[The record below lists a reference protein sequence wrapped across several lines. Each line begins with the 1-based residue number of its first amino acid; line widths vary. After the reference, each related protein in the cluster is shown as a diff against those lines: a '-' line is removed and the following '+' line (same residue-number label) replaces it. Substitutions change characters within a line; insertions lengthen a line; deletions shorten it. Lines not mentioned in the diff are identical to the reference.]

1 MKRLFLLPILLC
13 VCVLQS
19 FAAQYTD
26 TNGVTWTYN
35 FDSGTY
41 GCCTI
46 TGVENYGDNVVIPGT
61 MYNGTTGYIVEAIGS
76 NVFQNNLTLAT
87 VTLPTSVKTIRDN
100 AFNGCQSLTKV
111 TGTANCERIEYSA
124 FRNCNNLTQL
134 DLSSCKYIGSSA
146 FYECTNLASVVS
158 LAACE
163 TISSW
168 AFYYCRSLQSVNLSD
183 NVTIGEYTFYECSS
197 LTSVGSL
204 KGATIGYS
212 AFYNCSS
219 LTAVDISQSTS
230 VGNQAFSGCS
240 NLTTVGDLST
250 YTAIGDYVFNGC
262 QKLAAVDLSNCQF
275 IGNSSFSGCSSLTAL
290 TLPKVKTIGD
300 FAFSGCSL
308 LNDPNITSTE
318 LTSIGDYAF
327 NTPGTL
333 TLTSPTPATLA
344 SSNAFGSLM
353 VVRVPDAAVATYR
366 AADKWSDFKARI
378 VGISTVMTY
387 NVNVTALNDKSALIE
402 EIGEDKVGQVVD
414 LKISGTI
421 NGYDIMAIRNKMDN
435 LHYLDLSDANI
446 VANDYQYY
454 TGYHTTDNVLGD
466 YSFCELT
473 KLLSVKLPKTI
484 TAIGR
489 HAFYA
494 CYNLKEVEF
503 QTGIESI
510 GDEAF
515 QGCGN
520 LKAVELKEGLKSI
533 GYGAFSG
540 RYFYIAGNYQ
550 SGRTPKFEE
559 IILPEGLETLGNEA
573 FYENT
578 NLKRIAFPS
587 TLKSIGGSAFYNC
600 SQLTNVS
607 LPTSLQRIEG
617 STFQGC
623 TSLTEAHIS
632 SAITSIGDKAFYGCS
647 KLNDVFTYIVE
658 PTQIDMNTFSTY
670 MTATLHVPTTSFYN
684 YYYDT
689 EWSQFRNLEELFG
702 AEYEYF
708 YINNDFTINNDK
720 GTVQGEGEESP
731 DVDLNPGSGLIVET
745 EGEGN
750 NQELDEVHIKA
761 DGDEV
766 GSIIANDNLTA
777 EKLFFDIKI
786 TAGRWYFFSF
796 PFRVKITNIT
806 APGQYVFRYYSGEN
820 RASGITGWLNWLQDW
835 LLPGQGYIFQCN
847 KSGTLTLSVEK
858 EDMNWKADSRPR
870 NFEQH
875 PSDNHQDAS
884 WNFMGN
890 PHTSYYDIQQ
900 TGYTQP
906 VTIWNGTS
914 YEAVRPGDDD
924 YYLRPF
930 EGFFVQK
937 PDNQNVMNFPA
948 DGRYTYNQ
956 VNNRQNNHAPALRV
970 KGVDTERMLI
980 NLEMTDGKYVDKTRV
995 VYNEKASNSY
1005 EIACDASKFM
1015 SAEKVPQ
1022 FYSIDNQI
1030 RYAINERPMG
1040 DVNIGYVAYSKG
1052 ELTIVATRMDQ
1063 PVYLRDNVLKITH
1076 DLSQGGYTFSTEA
1089 GTFNERFTLTID
1101 SSTTSIAKLRKDTGV
1116 SVLSEQGGIS
1126 FLGTDGNV
1134 VEVYSVA
1141 GVCLASN
1148 VSDGFLALPIGTYIV
1163 KVGQTTSKV
1172 IVR

>member
-1 MKRLFLLPILLC
+1 MKRLFLLPILFC
-13 VCVLQS
+13 MCVLQS

-26 TNGVTWTYN
+26 TNGVIWTYN

-61 MYNGTTGYIVEAIGS
+61 MYNGTTGYIVEAIGYGL
-76 NVFQNNLTLAT
+76 FQGNLTLT
-87 VTLPTSVKTIRDN
+87 TITLPTSVKTIRGN
-100 AFNGCQSLTKV
+100 AFSGCQSLTTV
-111 TGTANCERIEYSA
+111 TGTENCERIESDA

-168 AFYYCRSLQSVNLSD
+168 AFYYCRALQSVDLGD
-183 NVTIGEYTFYECSS
+183 NITIQESAFYGCSS

-204 KGATIGYS
+204 KGATIGRS
-212 AFYNCSS
+212 AFNNCSS
-219 LTAVDISQSTS
+219 LTAVDISQAAS
-230 VGNQAFSGCS
+230 VENSAFAGCT
-240 NLTTVGDLST
+240 NLTTAGDLSA
-250 YTAIGDYVFNGC
+250 YTGIGDNVFSGC

-300 FAFSGCSL
+300 NAFSGCSL

-318 LTSIGDYAF
+318 LTSIGNYAF

-353 VVRVPDAAVATYR
+353 VIRVPDAALATYR

-454 TGYHTTDNVLGD
+454 TGYHTTDNVLGA

-473 KLLSVKLPKTI
+473 KLLTVKLPKTI

-510 GDEAF
+510 GEEAF

-520 LKAVELKEGLKSI
+520 LKTIELKEGLKSI

-540 RYFYIAGNYQ
+540 RAFNIAGEYQ
-550 SGRTPKFEE
+550 SGRAPKFEE
-559 IILPEGLETLGNEA
+559 IILPEGLESLGNEA

-587 TLKSIGGSAFYNC
+587 TLKAIGYSAFYHC
-600 SQLTNVS
+600 SQLTNIS

-617 STFQGC
+617 ETFNGC
-623 TSLTEAHIS
+623 TSMTEARIPS
-632 SAITSIGDKAFYGCS
+632 SITSIGDKAFYGCS

-670 MTATLHVPTTSFYN
+670 MTATLHVPSTSFYN

-720 GTVQGEGEESP
+720 GTVQGDGDDAP

-745 EGEGN
+745 DEGN

-806 APGQYVFRYYSGEN
+806 APGQYVFRYYNGEN

-847 KSGTLTLSVEK
+847 KTGTLTLSIEK
-858 EDMNWKADSRPR
+858 EDMNWKADNRQR
-870 NFEQH
+870 ELEQH
-875 PSDNHQDAS
+875 QAENHQDAS

-890 PHTSYYDIQQ
+890 PHTSYYNLEE
-900 TGYTQP
+900 TGFTQP
-906 VTIWNGTS
+906 VTVWNGTS

-930 EGFFVQK
+930 EAFFVQK
-937 PDNQNVMNFPA
+937 PNDQNTMDFPA
-948 DGRYTYNQ
+948 EGRYTYNQ
-956 VNNRQNNHAPALRV
+956 VNNRTNNHAPKLRT

-980 NLEMTDGKYVDKTRV
+980 NLEMTDGKTVDKTRV
-995 VYNEKASNSY
+995 VYNEKASKDY

-1015 SAEKVPQ
+1015 SAERMPQ

-1040 DVNIGYVAYSKG
+1040 EVNIGYMTYDKG
-1052 ELTIVATRMDQ
+1052 ELTITATRMDQ
-1063 PVYLRDNVLKITH
+1063 PVFLRDNLLKTTH

-1089 GTFNERFTLTID
+1089 GTWNERFTLTVD
-1101 SSTTSIAKLRKDTGV
+1101 QSTTGIVQLRKDTGI
-1116 SVLSEQGGIS
+1116 SVLPEQGGIS
-1126 FLGTDGNV
+1126 FMGTDGHE

-1141 GVCLASN
+1141 GVCLAAN

-1163 KVGQTTSKV
+1163 KVGKTTSKV

>member
-26 TNGVTWTYN
+26 TNGVTWTFN
-35 FDSGTY
+35 FDGGNGS
-41 GCCTI
+41 CTV
-46 TGVENYGDNVVIPGT
+46 TGAENYGDNVVIPDF
-61 MYNGTTGYIVEAIGS
+61 MYNGTTGYEVKTIGS
-76 NVFQNNLTLAT
+76 NLFQGNLTLTT
-87 VTLPTSVKTIRDN
+87 VALPTSVKTIKGY
-100 AFNGCQSLTKV
+100 AFYGCQSLTTV
-111 TGTANCERIEYSA
+111 TGTENCERIEGYA
-124 FRNCNNLTQL
+124 FQNCSNLTQI
-134 DLSSCKYIGSSA
+134 DLSSCKYIYHEA
-146 FYECTNLASVVS
+146 FNGCTNLTSIVS

-163 TISSW
+163 TIYFSAFRSCGALQSINLGDNVSIENS
-168 AFYYCRSLQSVNLSD
+168 AFYWC
-183 NVTIGEYTFYECSS
+183 TS
-197 LTSVGSL
+197 LTNVGSL
-204 KGATIGYS
+204 KGASIGEY
-212 AFYNCSS
+212 AFGACQS
-219 LTAVDISQSTS
+219 LTTVDISQAAS
-230 VGNQAFSGCS
+230 VGNYAFSGCT
-240 NLTTVGDLST
+240 NLTTAGDLSA
-250 YTAIGDYVFNGC
+250 YTAIGDNVFNGC

-275 IGNSSFSGCSSLTAL
+275 IGNGAFSGCSSLTAL

-300 FAFSGCSL
+300 NAFSGCSL

-318 LTSIGDYAF
+318 LTSIGNYAF

-333 TLTSPTPATLA
+333 TLTSATPATLA
-344 SSNAFGSLM
+344 SNNAFGSLM
-353 VVRVPDAAVATYR
+353 VIRVPDAALATYR

-378 VGISTVMTY
+378 VSINTQLTY
-387 NVNVTALNDKSALIE
+387 NVNLTAKNDKSALIE
-402 EIGEDKVGQVVD
+402 EIGEANVGQVVT

-421 NGYDIMAIRNKMDN
+421 NSYDIMALRNKMDN

-446 VANDYQYY
+446 VACDYQYY
-454 TGYHTTDNVLGD
+454 TGYHTTDNVLGAK
-466 YSFCELT
+466 SFCELT
-473 KLLSVKLPKTI
+473 KLLTVKLPKTI
-484 TAIGR
+484 TKIGNQ
-489 HAFYA
+489 AFYA

-520 LKAVELKEGLKSI
+520 LKTVELKDGLKSI
-533 GYGAFSG
+533 GYAAFSG
-540 RYFYIAGNYQ
+540 SGFYIAGEYQ
-550 SGRTPKFEE
+550 SGRAPKFEE
-559 IILPEGLETLGNEA
+559 IILPEGLETIGSYA
-573 FYENT
+573 FHENR
-578 NLKRIAFPS
+578 NLRLIAFPS
-587 TLKSIGGSAFYNC
+587 TLKSIGSQAFLGC
-600 SQLTNVS
+600 SQLTNIS
-607 LPTSLQRIEG
+607 LPTSLQRIEWE
-617 STFQGC
+617 TFRGC
-623 TSLTEAHIS
+623 SSLTEAHIPS
-632 SAITSIGDKAFYGCS
+632 SITSIGDKAFFGCS

-702 AEYEYF
+702 AEYKYF

-720 GTVQGEGEESP
+720 GTVQGEGEDAP

-777 EKLFFDIKI
+777 EKLYFDIKI
-786 TAGRWYFFSF
+786 NAGRWYFFSF
-796 PFRVKITNIT
+796 PFRVKVTNIT
-806 APGQYVFRYYSGEN
+806 APGQYVFRYYSGEK
-820 RASGITGWLNWLQDW
+820 RATGITGWLNWLQDW

-847 KSGTLTLSVEK
+847 KSGTLTLAVEK
-858 EDMNWKADSRPR
+858 EDMNWKADNRPR
-870 NFEQH
+870 EFEQH

-890 PHTSYYDIQQ
+890 PHTSYYDIQE

-930 EGFFVQK
+930 EAFFVQK
-937 PDNQNVMNFPA
+937 PDNQNTMDFPA
-948 DGRYTYNQ
+948 NGRYTYNQ
-956 VNNRQNNHAPALRV
+956 VNERQHNHAPALRA

-980 NLEMTDGKYVDKTRV
+980 NLEMTDGKTVDKTRV
-995 VYNEKASNSY
+995 VYNEQASKDY

-1015 SAEKVPQ
+1015 SAERMPQ

-1040 DVNIGYVAYSKG
+1040 EVNIGYMTYDKG
-1052 ELTIVATRMDQ
+1052 ELTITATRMDQ
-1063 PVYLRDNVLKITH
+1063 PVFLRDNLLKTTH

-1089 GTFNERFTLTID
+1089 GTWNDRFTLTID
-1101 SSTTSIAKLRKDTGV
+1101 QSTTSIAQLRKDTGI
-1116 SVLSEQGGIS
+1116 SVLPEQGGIS
-1126 FLGTDGNV
+1126 FMGTDGHE

-1141 GVCLASN
+1141 GVCLAAN